1 MLKIAL
7 TGNLGSGKS
16 TVGRF
21 FQEAG
26 FHVLDADRI
35 IRSFY
40 EEKGEVYRKVVE
52 AFGDRVLDREGNID
66 RKTLA
71 QIVFSDPQ
79 SLRLLESITHSELY
93 RRLDEEFRRL
103 PQKSIVVVEAS
114 LLIEKGTYRNY
125 HITLLVY
132 APYQLCRERALKAGY
147 SPEDF
152 ERRWANQMPPEEK
165 KKYAHFIVENTQT
178 LEALRSRVFE
188 LARVF
193 KNWVEFQHE
202 ELP

>member
-16 TVGRF
+16 TVGKF

-26 FHVLDADRI
+26 FYVFDADKM

-40 EEKGEVYRKVVE
+40 EERGEVYQKVVS
-52 AFGDRVLDREGNID
+52 AFGDKVLDKDGNID
-66 RKTLA
+66 RKKLA
-71 QIVFSDPQ
+71 QIVFYDQ
-79 SLRLLESITHSELY
+79 KSLRLLENITHSELY
-93 RRLDEEFRRL
+93 KRLDEEFRRL
-103 PQKSIVVVEAS
+103 YVNSVVVVEAT

-132 APYQLCRERALKAGY
+132 APYQICRERALKAGY
-147 SPEDF
+147 CQEDF
-152 ERRWANQMPPEEK
+152 DKRWANQMPPEEK
-165 KKYAHFIVENTQT
+165 RRYAHFIIENTGSLSDLKNRT
-178 LEALRSRVFE
+178 SE

-193 KNWVEFQHE
+193 KNWLEFQNE
-202 ELP
+202 KFS